1 MVATMQAH
9 NILSN
14 GCMGFLTSTVDK
26 RAEEMLDPTS
36 VSIVKDFV
44 DVFPEESQ
52 GLPPKWKISFEI
64 ELLARTGP
72 ILMVLYCMAPVELKE
87 LQTQLQE
94 LLDKGYIHPNNFM
107 WGAPNLF
114 VRKKDE
120 SFRIY
125 ID

>member
-1 MVATMQAH
+1 M
-9 NILSN
+9 
-14 GCMGFLTSTVDK
+14 DK

-44 DVFPEESQ
+44 DVFSEESQ
-52 GLPPKWKISFEI
+52 GLPLKWKISFEI

-72 ILMVLYCMAPVELKE
+72 ISMALYCMAPVELKE